1 MISKITIDKV
11 YQSTKVEE
19 VIGDFVNLKKAGS
32 NFKGLS
38 PFSNEKTPS
47 FMVSPAKQI
56 WKDFSS
62 GKGGNSVAF
71 LMEHEKLSYPE
82 AIRYLAKKYNIEI
95 DEVISNNQDKEKASR
110 RESMHLVVENAMKFY
125 TKNLNSE
132 LYGISVGKSYLIE
145 RGFNKDSIDKF
156 ELGFSFNKKNAY
168 YSHAVKNGFADEY
181 IEKVGL
187 AIFNKGNI
195 VDRFRSRIIFP
206 IKNFSGRVVGFGGRI
221 ISEQKKAPKYINSI
235 ESEIYNKSKIL
246 YGLFESK
253 SDIVKNDLC
262 YLVEGYTDVIQMH
275 QCGIKN
281 VVSSSGT
288 ALTYDQILLIKRVTN
303 NIIVLFDGDE
313 AGLKASE
320 RGLEMI
326 IEMGMDVKVCQFP
339 DSEDP
344 DNFVKKR
351 SKADVLDFFKNNSL
365 DFIRFKADKLINKY
379 GDDPSKKSKTIND
392 IVNIISKISDPIKVE
407 IYINECSKI
416 MNISTKVLFSSL
428 SQLKN
433 NYKTRKNK
441 PEYKLIENN
450 DNKSLIDKK
459 SENFQLEYQIIKI
472 LLLYGNFEENFNET
486 IINKKLDGKLD
497 EQKIVIKTKVYE
509 KIFLDLQEDE
519 IEFTD
524 KNFKKLYKVLIEN
537 FQRNDKVSYDGI
549 VNNLSPELSG
559 LVSEILITDEIHKLH
574 KWDTKSIF
582 VKDKSS
588 SIEQMVTETILSL
601 RKKLIDKKINE
612 LQNNLN
618 KIDENNVVLSEV
630 ISYQKLKKV
639 LAEKLNRVI

>member
-156 ELGFSFNKKNAY
+156 ELGFSFNKKNTY

-618 KIDENNVVLSEV
+618 KIDENNGVLSEV

>member
-524 KNFKKLYKVLIEN
+524 KNFKKLYQVLIEN

-618 KIDENNVVLSEV
+618 KIDENNGVLSEV

>member
-618 KIDENNVVLSEV
+618 KIDENNGVLSEV

>member
-156 ELGFSFNKKNAY
+156 ELGFSFNKKNTY

>member
-19 VIGDFVNLKKAGS
+19 VVGDFVSLKKSGS

-71 LMEHEKLSYPE
+71 LMEHEKFSYPE

-95 DEVISNNQDKEKASR
+95 EEVITDIKDKELASR
-110 RESMHLVVENAMKFY
+110 RESMYLVVEDASKFY
-125 TKNLNSE
+125 RKNLNSE
-132 LYGISVGKSYLIE
+132 LEGISVGKSYLTE
-145 RGFNKDSIDKF
+145 RGFNDSSIDKF

-168 YSHAVKNGFADEY
+168 YLHAIKNGFSDEY

-187 AIFNKGNI
+187 AIFDKGNI
-195 VDRFRSRIIFP
+195 IDRFRSRIIFP

-221 ISEQKKAPKYINSI
+221 ISEQKKVPKYINSI

-275 QCGIKN
+275 QSGIKN

-303 NIIVLFDGDE
+303 NIVVLFDGDE

-320 RGLEMI
+320 RGIEMI
-326 IEMGMDVKVCQFP
+326 LEMGMDVKVCQFP
-339 DSEDP
+339 ESEDP

-351 SKADVLDFFKNNSL
+351 SKDDVLDFFKKNSL
-365 DFIRFKADKLINKY
+365 DFIRFKADKLIKKY
-379 GDDPSKKSKTIND
+379 GNDPSKKSKTIND
-392 IVNIISKISDPIKVE
+392 IVKIISKISDPIKVE
-407 IYINECSKI
+407 VYINECSKV
-416 MNISTKVLFSSL
+416 MNISTQVLFSSL
-428 SQLKN
+428 SQI
-433 NYKTRKNK
+433 KNK
-441 PEYKLIENN
+441 FRISSRKSENFLINTN
-450 DNKSLIDKK
+450 DKELSKK
-459 SENFQLEYQIIKI
+459 KESENFQLEYQIIKI

-486 IINKKLDGKLD
+486 IINKKQDGKLD
-497 EQKIVIKTKVYE
+497 EEKIVIKTKVYE

-524 KNFKKLYKVLIEN
+524 ENFKKLYQVLIEN
-537 FQRNDKVSYDGI
+537 FQANDKVTYDGI
-549 VNNLSPELSG
+549 VNNLSPKLSG
-559 LVSEILITDEIHKLH
+559 LVSEILMTDEIHKLH
-574 KWDTKSIF
+574 KWDSKSIF
-582 VKDKSS
+582 VKEKSS

-601 RKKLIDKKINE
+601 RKKLIDKKISD
-612 LQNNLN
+612 LQNKLN
-618 KIDENNVVLSEV
+618 KLDKNESILSEV

>member
-71 LMEHEKLSYPE
+71 LMEHEKFSYPE

-618 KIDENNVVLSEV
+618 KIDENNGVLSEV